1 MGRPSGWRSWKRAAR
16 RGVAIPRR
24 YRPDGP
30 GCQLARWHQGEHG
43 GGRAPAPR
51 FRGDRAHPGDLA
63 FDGHGEGDFGN
74 LAFDGHGEGD
84 FRIGV
89 GKHGLVI
96 KEEEGGRSIE
106 LKFEF
111 YFFLESSRRETPFLV
126 QDLASRPSTST
137 GGVTSVPVLE
147 TTG

>member
-1 MGRPSGWRSWKRAAR
+1 M
-16 RGVAIPRR
+16 VIPHP
-24 YRPDGP
+24 YCPDQP
-30 GCQLARWHQGEHG
+30 GCQLAWRHQDDHG

-51 FRGDRAHPGDLA
+51 LRGVGTHSGD
-63 FDGHGEGDFGN
+63 

-106 LKFEF
+106 SKFEF
-111 YFFLESSRRETPFLV
+111 YFFLESSRCETPYDV
-126 QDLASRPSTST
+126 QDPAGRPSTST
-137 GGVTSVPVLE
+137 GGVTSTPALE